1 MNVYKS
7 EYEGCDDHEYGWSV
21 VIAANNINEAYDLA
35 QEDGY
40 QDKYFKLELVEGLQY
55 NLPNPRI
62 ISGCDIIIEMNNKIK
77 IMLCQ

>member
-21 VIAANNINEAYDLA
+21 VIAANNIDEAYELA

-55 NLPNPRI
+55 NFPNPRI
-62 ISGCDIIIEMNNKIK
+62 ISGCEYYNCDD
-77 IMLCQ
+77 